1 MKTSKDPTVFHILIL
16 TSIVSLL
23 STIDDSLDDVN
34 LGDLM
39 LERWMLQKS
48 KLEHDFAVTAWVLC
62 VMKEVRDDVK
72 ERMNGKHC
80 KAIERVILKL
90 YFKDEVGINERLNQF
105 WKEFKHWQNRTGK
118 YAHNEEPW

>member
-23 STIDDSLDDVN
+23 SRIDDSLDDVN

-39 LERWMLQKS
+39 LERWMSQKS

-72 ERMNGKHC
+72 ECIDGKIC
-80 KAIERVILKL
+80 KAIEHV
-90 YFKDEVGINERLNQF
+90 V
-105 WKEFKHWQNRTGK
+105 
-118 YAHNEEPW
+118 